1 MTDTFTTPTTP
12 TQAEMDEYIRRSH
25 QARNEAIAAMF
36 RWIRS
41 KLTGRPQVPA
51 GAKYA

>member
-1 MTDTFTTPTTP
+1 MNDPLTVP
-12 TQAEMDEYIRRSH
+12 TQEQMNEYIRRSH
-25 QARNEAIAAMF
+25 VARSEAIAEMF